1 MEEREASKPLR
12 KVFDE
17 IGFDLETFP
26 VESLEG
32 SWI

>member
-1 MEEREASKPLR
+1 MEEREASEPLR

-26 VESLEG
+26 VEPLEG
-32 SWI
+32 GWI

>member
-1 MEEREASKPLR
+1 MEEREACEPLR
-12 KVFDE
+12 NVFDE
-17 IGFDLETFP
+17 IGFDLKNFP